1 MCLSELHWLRP
12 VLHSLGKLNSLR
24 CISLQITNPVLH
36 LFHPLIGLFSNT
48 LSSFLFAPS
57 CKCFE
62 FGNLVIP
69 FSGFEAWLY
78 LLVKLS
84 EKLPTLLRSW
94 ILLNPIK
101 SRPKST
107 NISPLWQSKQPQ
119 SYAHCFH
126 CCYCVWF
133 WANKIMLLYFC
144 CSVNKRTCYV
154 SVCTI
159 CLFKLNRTVARRGG
173 QSSFALTDWL
183 LYELNGQ
190 EELVQL
196 WMRGRLLRG

>member
-1 MCLSELHWLRP
+1 MFRIRKFGYS
-12 VLHSLGKLNSLR
+12 VLQFWSLIVFARKVVR
-24 CISLQITNPVLH
+24 KITYVAQIMRV
-36 LFHPLIGLFSNT
+36 
-48 LSSFLFAPS
+48 
-57 CKCFE
+57 
-62 FGNLVIP
+62 
-69 FSGFEAWLY
+69 
-78 LLVKLS
+78 
-84 EKLPTLLRSW
+84 
-94 ILLNPIK
+94 LLNPIK

-154 SVCTI
+154 SVCTR

-183 LYELNGQ
+183 LYEFNGQ